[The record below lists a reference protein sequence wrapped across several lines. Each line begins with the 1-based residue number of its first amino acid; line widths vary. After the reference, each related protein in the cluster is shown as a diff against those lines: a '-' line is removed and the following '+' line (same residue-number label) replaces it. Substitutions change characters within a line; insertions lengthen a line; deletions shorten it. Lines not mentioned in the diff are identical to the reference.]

1 MATRT
6 PSALAKWGNSTA
18 LRIPRKIAEQ
28 AELHEGDEVDF
39 EVEAPGVIIV
49 RALKNRP
56 TLESLVS
63 RITRKNRHSE
73 TEWGKPRGEEV
84 W

>member
-1 MATRT
+1 MATGT
-6 PSALAKWGNSTA
+6 ATALAKWGNSTG
-18 LRIPRKIAEQ
+18 LRIPRNVAEQ
-28 AELHEGDEVDF
+28 ADLHEGDQVDF
-39 EVEAPGVIIV
+39 EVEAPGVIII

-63 RITRKNRHSE
+63 RITPKNRHSE
-73 TEWGKPRGEEV
+73 TDWGKPQGNEV